1 MLQVGP
7 FKGEIIF
14 HRNRYEDGGAF
25 QLYANAADIIV
36 SQHRFARTEG
46 LLSWGRFNGNVG
58 SATNSVKPR
67 TPLTLNPN
75 ATQYTCRPHTYRY
88 CPNLRVQFVDN
99 VVEEGN
105 HMWNWNATYPYPHPK
120 TIEPYWIGIMASDQA
135 SNTHTNSHAN
145 YQNNKNTVNNNKQNK
160 KQKTKNNNNNNNNN
174 KTKNGVTQT
183 KG

>member
-58 SATNSVKPR
+58 SATDPVK
-67 TPLTLNPN
+67 PLTLNPN
-75 ATQYTCRPHTYRY
+75 ATQCTPHAGTALTCE
-88 CPNLRVQFVDN
+88 CSS
-99 VVEEGN
+99 
-105 HMWNWNATYPYPHPK
+105 
-120 TIEPYWIGIMASDQA
+120 WI
-135 SNTHTNSHAN
+135 TW
-145 YQNNKNTVNNNKQNK
+145 
-160 KQKTKNNNNNNNNN
+160 
-174 KTKNGVTQT
+174 
-183 KG
+183 